1 MTEEPDPAT
10 SAGRGVIARVVA
22 AHRRGAEAARDR
34 APVLGRAWGRA
45 LRHAAVPFRGLE
57 LALGETTVREGASLS
72 DAAEALPEHGLVVV
86 LEDRDGKRG
95 IFALSHGAVDALIE
109 VQTTGRVEATALPP
123 RPSTRIDEAL
133 TRDFIDITL
142 AAFARE
148 TDTIGDRDWADR
160 LGYGSPIADRRQLN
174 LLLPE
179 HGYHVLTAALRFG
192 GERGGSALIAVP
204 RTGRAPGGGT
214 EPTEQPETWRSGLEA
229 ALGEVELDLDAV
241 LLRVKR
247 PLGEVERLE
256 PGYLIRFDPG
266 ALASVALETPSGRR
280 VVTGRLGQVGGRR
293 ALRLS
298 DGSGAADA
306 RPAPSAAPAPLPPA
320 GYPDAGFPA
329 SGFPAAGL
337 YARGF
342 PAPGFPAPGLP
353 EDEPWSPQP
362 AAMPGP
368 AALPE
373 PGAPPPWEMPE
384 MGFGPAGDADVPLG
398 LDPSGLPG
406 T

>member
-10 SAGRGVIARVVA
+10 SAGRGAIARIVA
-22 AHRRGAEAARDR
+22 AHRRGGAAARDR
-34 APVLGRAWGRA
+34 APALVRAWGRA

-192 GERGGSALIAVP
+192 GERGGSALLAVP
-204 RTGRAPGGGT
+204 RTGRGQGSGAQAM
-214 EPTEQPETWRSGLEA
+214 EQPEAWRTGLA
-229 ALGEVELDLDAV
+229 VALGGVELALDAV
-241 LLRVKR
+241 LLRVRR

-256 PGYLIRFDPG
+256 PGYLIPFDPD

-280 VVTGRLGQVGGRR
+280 VATGRLGQVGGRR

-306 RPAPSAAPAPLPPA
+306 RPPPSAAPAPLPPA
-320 GYPDAGFPA
+320 AFPDAGFPA
-329 SGFPAAGL
+329 SGFPAAGASL
-337 YARGF
+337 
-342 PAPGFPAPGLP
+342 PDVPTPGFPAPGLP

-362 AAMPGP
+362 AAMAAP

-373 PGAPPPWEMPE
+373 PGAPPPWEMPG
-384 MGFGPAGDADVPLG
+384 MGFDPPGDADLPFDI
-398 LDPSGLPG
+398 DPSGLPG